1 MKLGRKIVV
10 LGTCAVFAALLHSPA
25 FAQSVEA
32 FYRGRQ
38 INMLIGGGAGGGY
51 DAYYRALARHI
62 GKHIPGQPSII
73 PRNQPAASGLAAAA
87 ALYTTVDK
95 DGATIGAFPNNIPM
109 DPLFGN
115 PAARYDALKLNWL
128 GSIGKLQNVCATWRT
143 SPIKTIQQ
151 AQQREV

>member
-1 MKLGRKIVV
+1 MKLGRKITVIVACAAVAV
-10 LGTCAVFAALLHSPA
+10 LLQSPA

-62 GKHIPGQPSII
+62 GKHNPGQPPII
-73 PRNQPAASGLAAAA
+73 PRHPTAASGHAAAA

-95 DGATIGAFPNNIPM
+95 DGATIGAFPNNVPM
-109 DPLFGN
+109 DPLFGH
-115 PAARYDALKLNWL
+115 PGARY
-128 GSIGKLQNVCATWRT
+128 
-143 SPIKTIQQ
+143 
-151 AQQREV
+151 